1 MGKGRTTPED
11 RRANL
16 ILAAIVV
23 AIWIVLVVVLHVHAF
38 P

>member
-16 ILAAIVV
+16 ILTAIG
-23 AIWIVLVVVLHVHAF
+23 ITIFIVIALSRANVI
-38 P
+38 

>member
-16 ILAAIVV
+16 ILAAIGI
-23 AIWIVLVVVLHVHAF
+23 AILIVIALSRANVI
-38 P
+38 